1 MNRYLSGKFYL
12 YLNAIK
18 HLIWSTDS
26 CQIDHLMQMQKKL
39 QETEEKLH
47 HQTVLNQHL
56 NLQLSTVRNQPE
68 VQIEGLN
75 IEKIIQQ
82 EKKITGLF
90 FYYTNLKHSTF
101 VTLYNILT
109 EQQMPV
115 FPKKRKDVKTMKP
128 ETQLLLTLMRL
139 RHNFGLKDLAARFL
153 ISTQSVS
160 EIFSAWIE
168 HMYLILGSIPIW
180 PHRNDIIRNMPS
192 QFRVEFPDTLAIID
206 CTELKTQKPSSLKL
220 QSQMYSDYKS
230 ATTLKGLVACDPM
243 GNIIFVSELFTGSM
257 SDVEITAKSGFY
269 KLLEQLILTGY
280 IHHGD
285 SIMADKGF
293 TISGELQNVGLH
305 LNLPSFVNSGIQMC
319 QADVE
324 ITQKIAAHRIHVE
337 RAIRKIRT
345 FKILSGCIP
354 TSLFGSINKI
364 WTVCVLLTL
373 WQNPVL
379 KNK

>member
-26 CQIDHLMQMQKKL
+26 CQIDHLMQKKL

-168 HMYLILGSIPIW
+168 HMYLIRGSIPIW

-192 QFRVEFPDTLAIID
+192 QFRVF
-206 CTELKTQKPSSLKL
+206 SN
-220 QSQMYSDYKS
+220 Y
-230 ATTLKGLVACDPM
+230 
-243 GNIIFVSELFTGSM
+243 
-257 SDVEITAKSGFY
+257 
-269 KLLEQLILTGY
+269 
-280 IHHGD
+280 
-285 SIMADKGF
+285 
-293 TISGELQNVGLH
+293 
-305 LNLPSFVNSGIQMC
+305 
-319 QADVE
+319 
-324 ITQKIAAHRIHVE
+324 
-337 RAIRKIRT
+337 
-345 FKILSGCIP
+345 
-354 TSLFGSINKI
+354 
-364 WTVCVLLTL
+364 
-373 WQNPVL
+373 
-379 KNK
+379 